1 MNEKRQIAIYVLIDW
16 LTAAVAWF
24 VFWFYRKTTE
34 FYLFNGDESSIDY
47 RAVFDN
53 MLDDKLVMS
62 MILVPL
68 SWLFAYFL
76 VGSYHKSVYRSR
88 LSELWQTF
96 VVVLLGSIA
105 LFFIAFLDDY
115 VGNYKSYYTH
125 LVVYF
130 ALQFGFTYLSRL
142 LITTSTLRKI
152 QKRKLGIRTLIIGS
166 NDNAVRIYKQMS
178 EWNRYYIGNK
188 FVGFVNVF
196 EQDNYQLSQFLPH
209 LGNYRDL
216 KRVVEEQDVENVI
229 IAFDR
234 SESKVIAEIS
244 NVLDQT
250 MVDVSIVPDVQDMA
264 FGVMRQTNIWKEPL
278 LSLTPEPMP
287 YWQQSVKRLF
297 DIIFSVFAIVLL
309 SPVYIFT
316 AIMVKASSSG
326 PIFYRQERIGKK
338 GKPFKMLKF
347 RSMYID
353 AETLGPQLSSDNDS
367 RITPW
372 GRFMRKVRLDEIPQ
386 FFNVLRGD
394 MSIVGYR
401 PERKFY
407 IDQIAEKAPHYYK
420 LLRIK
425 PGITSWGEVKYGYAE
440 NVEQMVERLKY
451 DILYIQN
458 MNILIDIKIM
468 IYTVLIIVQGRGK

>member
-1 MNEKRQIAIYVLIDW
+1 MNEKRQTAIYVLIDW
-16 LTAAVAWF
+16 LTTLVAWF
-24 VFWFYRKTTE
+24 VFCFYRKTTE
-34 FYLFNGDESSIDY
+34 FYLFNGNESSIDY
-47 RAVFDN
+47 RVVFDS
-53 MLDDKLVMS
+53 MLDDRLVMS
-62 MILVPL
+62 MILVPI
-68 SWLFAYFL
+68 SWLFAFFL

-96 VVVLLGSIA
+96 VVVLIGSIA
-105 LFFIAFLDDY
+105 FFFIVFLDDY

-125 LVVYF
+125 LLVYF
-130 ALQFGFTYLSRL
+130 ALQFGFTYLGRL
-142 LITTSTLRKI
+142 LITTSTLKKI
-152 QKRKLGIRTLIIGS
+152 QKRRLGIRTLIIGS

-196 EQDNYQLSQFLPH
+196 EQDEYQLSQFLPH
-209 LGNYRDL
+209 FGNYKDL
-216 KRVVEEQDVENVI
+216 KRIVEEQDVENVV

-316 AIMVKASSSG
+316 AIMVKASSPG
-326 PIFYRQERIGKK
+326 PVFYRQERIGKK

-386 FFNVLRGD
+386 FFNVLKGD

>member
-1 MNEKRQIAIYVLIDW
+1 M
-16 LTAAVAWF
+16 
-24 VFWFYRKTTE
+24 
-34 FYLFNGDESSIDY
+34 
-47 RAVFDN
+47 
-53 MLDDKLVMS
+53 
-62 MILVPL
+62 
-68 SWLFAYFL
+68 
-76 VGSYHKSVYRSR
+76 
-88 LSELWQTF
+88 
-96 VVVLLGSIA
+96 
-105 LFFIAFLDDY
+105 
-115 VGNYKSYYTH
+115 
-125 LVVYF
+125 
-130 ALQFGFTYLSRL
+130 
-142 LITTSTLRKI
+142 
-152 QKRKLGIRTLIIGS
+152 IIGS

-196 EQDNYQLSQFLPH
+196 EQDEYQLSQFLPH
-209 LGNYRDL
+209 FGNYKDL
-216 KRVVEEQDVENVI
+216 KRIVEEQDVENVV

-316 AIMVKASSSG
+316 AIMVKASSPG
-326 PIFYRQERIGKK
+326 PVFYRQERIGKK

-386 FFNVLRGD
+386 FFNVLKGD